1 MIGMRLLVQ
10 QLIFIP
16 MFQKQIDV
24 QKTMKKFKTDD
35 PTTILNLDL
44 SKSHLVS
51 LVSINVFQ
59 NIVTLNADFN
69 KITDI
74 SLLVK
79 LPKLRILSL

>member
-1 MIGMRLLVQ
+1 
-10 QLIFIP
+10 

-24 QKTMKKFKTDD
+24 QKIMKKFKTDD

>member
-1 MIGMRLLVQ
+1 
-10 QLIFIP
+10 